1 MGPTYTLSS
10 HQDICLT
17 DTVLSDKVTRRLQ
30 NHYHFLEN
38 CAASQL
44 SNILILNICLIK
56 ISRVPFCN
64 GIISLALASE
74 VSPEKPPRL
83 HKVSGYHTKDR
94 KGATGTPFLSS
105 PFPPASRQDWMGA
118 ADKRHSQAPT
128 PLPLISG
135 FLTQAISRENSRQL

>member
-56 ISRVPFCN
+56 ISRVTLFENEYSP
-64 GIISLALASE
+64 IIN
-74 VSPEKPPRL
+74 
-83 HKVSGYHTKDR
+83 
-94 KGATGTPFLSS
+94 
-105 PFPPASRQDWMGA
+105 
-118 ADKRHSQAPT
+118 
-128 PLPLISG
+128 
-135 FLTQAISRENSRQL
+135 LTEHCIKEYYT